1 MCVCCEWVSESCR
14 YLPCG
19 FGHCAESWIYPLLR
33 LLSSVFSS
41 LLSQVPD
48 VGVESITDSCCGSDS
63 VYLSSELSQTSCVHF
78 SAFSPHVRLAVTQH
92 RFRDVP
98 WRSVTFRDS
107 GAVSQIRLLTPSF
120 CPYTRFRFHKLYRNP
135 DSLTSVS
142 SPCLSAS
149 RIPISVPGSVK
160 VLSSVRVHGFSVQRW
175 NPVLFLDFSP
185 KTQTGLRSMGDPSVF
200 AYSPGL
206 WSWRAAETRHAHT
219 LAFTFLNL

>member
-1 MCVCCEWVSESCR
+1 MLWFRLCVSEFR
-14 YLPCG
+14 
-19 FGHCAESWIYPLLR
+19 
-33 LLSSVFSS
+33 
-41 LLSQVPD
+41 
-48 VGVESITDSCCGSDS
+48 VESDVLCSFLCLFPACQTGSN
-63 VYLSSELSQTSCVHF
+63 
-78 SAFSPHVRLAVTQH
+78 AAP
-92 RFRDVP
+92 VP

-219 LAFTFLNL
+219 LAFTFLNLKTYFFRLI